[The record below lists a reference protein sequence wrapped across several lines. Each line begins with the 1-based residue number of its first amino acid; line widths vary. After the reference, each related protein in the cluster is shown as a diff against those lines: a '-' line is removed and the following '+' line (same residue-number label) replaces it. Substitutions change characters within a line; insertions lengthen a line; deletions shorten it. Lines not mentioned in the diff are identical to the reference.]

1 MLLRVF
7 SSKLLIPCCSRPCC
21 SMRGI
26 ISSSVPL
33 VSHGHSLK
41 PASRQLNERT
51 FPPPSLPGRV
61 AVGLLPP
68 MSRAVR
74 VLPGVLPSVGDDGLN
89 PPPVVVGV
97 PVGFFL
103 FSMIRSSQVRCRS
116 INLQNGCRISR
127 SRVNV

>member
-26 ISSSVPL
+26 ISCSVPL

-41 PASRQLNERT
+41 PASRQLNERR

-61 AVGLLPP
+61 SVGLFPP
-68 MSRAVR
+68 MSRAVC
-74 VLPGVLPSVGDDGLN
+74 VLPGVLPSVGDEGLN
-89 PPPVVVGV
+89 DPPVVVGV

-103 FSMIRSSQVRCRS
+103 LSMIPPAGVMQE
-116 INLQNGCRISR
+116 Q
-127 SRVNV
+127 